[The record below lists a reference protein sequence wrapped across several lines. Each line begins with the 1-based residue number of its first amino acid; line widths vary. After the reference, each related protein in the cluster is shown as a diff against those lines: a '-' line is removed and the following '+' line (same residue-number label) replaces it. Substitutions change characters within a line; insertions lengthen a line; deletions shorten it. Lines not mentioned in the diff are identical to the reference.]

1 MSKPRENLVA
11 GIDFGTTSSEIG
23 IYKDG
28 FPYLIHLYGGKK
40 YIPSVVGFPRTGG
53 VLVGEDAKRQ
63 SVLNPE
69 RTFSSIKRDLT
80 SGKIIK
86 IDGKTYTHE
95 QLGAMIVSRLKE
107 EAESALEQEITQAV
121 ITVPAYFNQIQRKS
135 VQEIGRLAGLEV
147 LRIINE
153 PTAAAMSYGLDNE
166 EEQNILVFDFGGGT
180 FDVSILNM
188 ADGVFEV
195 LATGGDNSLGGDDID
210 RLIID
215 FAIAEFKTTND
226 IDLASDKL
234 ALQKLKDEAEKTKF
248 MLTTSPEARLS
259 VPFITANQDGPIHLD
274 QKITVESLN
283 MMLSDILKRLMEIT
297 HGTIKDA
304 GIKRD
309 DIDRILLVG
318 GSTRIPVIRKMIIE
332 NFGRK
337 IEAGINPI
345 ECVSLGASIQGAI
358 INGQITNKVLVDV
371 TPLALGVEIEG
382 GAAEVIVPRNTPIPA
397 TQKKIFSTIA
407 DDQTEVELRIFQ
419 GNSDIAKENIQLGRF
434 ILGDVEKAPMGM
446 PQIEVQFDVNVNG
459 IMSVSAKDMK
469 TGAARSVII
478 QPDSSSGK
486 R

>member
-1 MSKPRENLVA
+1 M
-11 GIDFGTTSSEIG
+11 
-23 IYKDG
+23 
-28 FPYLIHLYGGKK
+28 
-40 YIPSVVGFPRTGG
+40 
-53 VLVGEDAKRQ
+53 
-63 SVLNPE
+63 
-69 RTFSSIKRDLT
+69 
-80 SGKIIK
+80 
-86 IDGKTYTHE
+86 
-95 QLGAMIVSRLKE
+95 
-107 EAESALEQEITQAV
+107 EITQ
-121 ITVPAYFNQIQRKS
+121 
-135 VQEIGRLAGLEV
+135 
-147 LRIINE
+147 
-153 PTAAAMSYGLDNE
+153 
-166 EEQNILVFDFGGGT
+166 
-180 FDVSILNM
+180 
-188 ADGVFEV
+188 
-195 LATGGDNSLGGDDID
+195 
-210 RLIID
+210 
-215 FAIAEFKTTND
+215 
-226 IDLASDKL
+226 
-234 ALQKLKDEAEKTKF
+234 
-248 MLTTSPEARLS
+248 
-259 VPFITANQDGPIHLD
+259 
-274 QKITVESLN
+274 
-283 MMLSDILKRLMEIT
+283 
-297 HGTIKDA
+297 GTIKDA
-304 GIKRD
+304 GIKKD

-434 ILGDVEKAPMGM
+434 ILGDVEKAPMGI